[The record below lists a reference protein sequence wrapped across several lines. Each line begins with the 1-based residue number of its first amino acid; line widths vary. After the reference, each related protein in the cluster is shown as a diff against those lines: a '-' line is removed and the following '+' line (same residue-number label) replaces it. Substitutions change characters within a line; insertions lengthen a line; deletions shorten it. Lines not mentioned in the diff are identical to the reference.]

1 MMEGNRW
8 GLQGMSWRY
17 QGSTELERVQ
27 GEAGGAGAPAI
38 TREAALW
45 AVMWLSPRELRC
57 DSGFVVFV
65 FNEGLGMETIKKL
78 YNMRVD
84 LGQLGSTGLK
94 DEDIFLLIS

>member
-1 MMEGNRW
+1 
-8 GLQGMSWRY
+8 
-17 QGSTELERVQ
+17 
-27 GEAGGAGAPAI
+27 
-38 TREAALW
+38 
-45 AVMWLSPRELRC
+45 MWLSPRELRC

-84 LGQLGSTGLK
+84 LGQFGSTGLK

>member
-1 MMEGNRW
+1 
-8 GLQGMSWRY
+8 
-17 QGSTELERVQ
+17 
-27 GEAGGAGAPAI
+27 
-38 TREAALW
+38 
-45 AVMWLSPRELRC
+45 MWLSPRELRC

>member
-1 MMEGNRW
+1 MEGNRW

-17 QGSTELERVQ
+17 QGSTELERMQ
-27 GEAGGAGAPAI
+27 GEAGGAGAPAF
-38 TREAALW
+38 TREVALC

-57 DSGFVVFV
+57 DTGFVVFA
-65 FNEGLGMETIKKL
+65 FNEGIETVKKL

-94 DEDIFLLIS
+94 GEDIFLLIS